1 MRRGEECTCVSSFS
15 REGHQGVL
23 IQGARLVVGGF
34 ENGCSSHCGLGGSD
48 EGEVLA
54 SDAQ

>member
-1 MRRGEECTCVSSFS
+1 MRGEECTCVSSFS

-34 ENGCSSHCGLGGSD
+34 ENGCSSHCGLGGGD